1 MTVGSRPIAGLVPFG
16 DGAPMR
22 RLVAVLLLYTS
33 ACSEEVEETYP
44 TWAEAQRA
52 GAVERGWI
60 PTFVPESAR
69 AIRDSHDLDSNRQTL
84 FFVAPPSD
92 VEAMVVGLPSLSVAN
107 QAAVSDL
114 SREHGL
120 APASNAYMVC
130 ARPLNGILVLDR
142 ESGRVVYTTDV
153 EWADEECSRGQ

>member
-1 MTVGSRPIAGLVPFG
+1 
-16 DGAPMR
+16 MR
-22 RLVAVLLLYTS
+22 RLVAILLLSLS
-33 ACSEEVEETYP
+33 ACSEQVEETYP

-69 AIRDSHDLDSNRQTL
+69 EIRDSHDLDSNRQTL

-92 VEAMVVGLPSLSVAN
+92 VEAMVVGFLSVSVAN
-107 QAAVSDL
+107 RAAVSNL
-114 SREHGL
+114 SRKHGL
-120 APASNAYMVC
+120 APASDAYLVC
-130 ARPLNGILVLDR
+130 TRPLNGALVVDR

-153 EWADEECSRGQ
+153 EWADKECSRGQ